1 MLIGRFVVLAGIA
14 LFAAG
19 CSTIDVQTDYD
30 PGTDFST
37 LKTFKWVDA
46 KGSDLDKNP
55 LIKSRVRD
63 AVIAAFKTKGYK
75 ESEGGEPDFF
85 VFSHAGA
92 KEKMNVTD
100 WGYSYGAYW
109 GPYGSYG
116 RNIDVSYYTEASL
129 FVDVVKNLP
138 GKDELAWRGVGT
150 GVMQQSATPEE
161 RAANI
166 NEAVQIILEDFP
178 PGAKDKK

>member
-1 MLIGRFVVLAGIA
+1 MNIARVLALAGVV

-19 CSTIDVQTDYD
+19 CSTIDVTTDYD
-30 PGTDFST
+30 PAADFST
-37 LKTFKWVDA
+37 LKMFKWVDA

-63 AVIAAFKTKGYK
+63 AVIRNLKGKGYQ
-75 ESEGGEPDFF
+75 EVGSGEPDFF
-85 VFSHAGA
+85 VFAHAGA

-109 GPYGSYG
+109 GPYGAYG

-129 FVDVVKNLP
+129 FVDVVKNNP

-150 GVMQQSATPEE
+150 GVVSPSASPEE
-161 RAANI
+161 RADNI
-166 NEAVQIILEDFP
+166 NNAVAMILEDFP
-178 PGAKDKK
+178 PGAKK

>member
-1 MLIGRFVVLAGIA
+1 MNIGTFIVLAGA
-14 LFAAG
+14 VLFVAG

-30 PGTDFST
+30 PAANFTT

-55 LIKSRVRD
+55 LIKARIRD
-63 AVIAAFKTKGYK
+63 AVIATLKTKGYQQV
-75 ESEGGEPDFF
+75 ESGEPDFF
-85 VFSHAGA
+85 VFAHAGA

-109 GPYGSYG
+109 GPYGAYG

-129 FVDVVKNLP
+129 FIDVVKNNP

-150 GVMQQSATPEE
+150 GVVQQTATPEE
-161 RAANI
+161 RAENI
-166 NEAVQIILEDFP
+166 KYAVETILEEFP
-178 PGAKDKK
+178 PGSAKQ

>member
-1 MLIGRFVVLAGIA
+1 MKIGTCVVLAAVA
-14 LFAAG
+14 LFAGG

-30 PGTDFST
+30 PAADFTT

-63 AVIAAFKTKGYK
+63 AVLTNLKAKGYQ
-75 ESEGGEPDFF
+75 EVQSGEPDFF
-85 VFSHAGA
+85 TFAHAGA

-109 GPYGSYG
+109 GPYGAYG

-129 FVDVVKNLP
+129 FIDVVKNTP
-138 GKDELAWRGVGT
+138 GKDELVWRGVGT
-150 GVMQQSATPEE
+150 GVVSQSVSPEE
-161 RAANI
+161 RAENI
-166 NEAVQIILEDFP
+166 NNAVAMILEGFP
-178 PGAKDKK
+178 PGKTK

>member
-1 MLIGRFVVLAGIA
+1 MNLSRIGVVAAFA

-30 PGTDFST
+30 PAADFST
-37 LKTFKWVDA
+37 LKTFKWVEA

-55 LIKSRVRD
+55 LIKARVRD
-63 AVIAAFKTKGYK
+63 AVLNTLKAKGFQ
-75 ESEGGEPDFF
+75 EIQSGDPDFF
-85 VFSHAGA
+85 VFAHAGA

-109 GPYGSYG
+109 GPYGAYG

-129 FVDVVKNLP
+129 FIDVVKNNP
-138 GKDELAWRGVGT
+138 EKDELAWRGVGT
-150 GVMQQSATPEE
+150 GVVSQSATPEE
-161 RAANI
+161 RAENI
-166 NEAVQIILEDFP
+166 NSAVAMILEGFP
-178 PGAKDKK
+178 PGAKK

>member
-1 MLIGRFVVLAGIA
+1 MTIGRLAVIAGLVLS
-14 LFAAG
+14 AAG

-30 PGTDFST
+30 PAADFTT

-63 AVIAAFKTKGYK
+63 AVISNLKTKGYQ
-75 ESEGGEPDFF
+75 EAAGGEPDFF
-85 VFSHAGA
+85 VFAHAGA

-109 GPYGSYG
+109 GPYGAYG

-129 FVDVVKNLP
+129 FIDVVKNNP

-150 GVMQQSATPEE
+150 GVVQQSATPEE
-161 RAANI
+161 RAENI
-166 NEAVQIILEDFP
+166 NNAVAIILENFP
-178 PGAKDKK
+178 PGSAK

>member
-1 MLIGRFVVLAGIA
+1 MTIGKFMLLAGVA

-30 PGTDFST
+30 PGTDFSA

-63 AVIAAFKTKGYK
+63 AVISNLKAKGYQQV
-75 ESEGGEPDFF
+75 ESGEPDCF
-85 VFSHAGA
+85 VFAHAGA

-100 WGYSYGAYW
+100 WGYSYGGYW
-109 GPYGSYG
+109 GGYGAYG

-129 FVDVVKNLP
+129 FIDVVKNNP

-150 GVMQQSATPEE
+150 GVVQQSASPED
-161 RAANI
+161 RAENI
-166 NEAVQIILEDFP
+166 NYAVASILEDFP
-178 PGAKDKK
+178 PGAKK